1 MKKWGLLLAGLGLS
15 GCVVIVDTAD
25 GRMET
30 AMRSA
35 ISGHGEAQHAV
46 NQPIHTERG
55 SHHGRLTSVNGGIH
69 LAQGSRADL
78 VRSVNG
84 GVRTEDSARVRE
96 LQLVN
101 GRLRGGPNLR
111 VSGPV
116 RLTNGG
122 ASLQPGSH
130 VEGSLT
136 SVNARVELNHT
147 RLDGPYLG
155 SNGDLHTGAGSH
167 LQSGI
172 HYRAVAE
179 EDRKRNTPEI
189 TIGAGSHVAGTLRFD
204 RPVKLRVHRSAHIGE
219 VIGAE
224 VEWFGTVDPS

>member
-1 MKKWGLLLAGLGLS
+1 MNKWGLLLAGLVLS

-25 GRMET
+25 GLME
-30 AMRSA
+30 SA
-35 ISGHGEAQHAV
+35 THSGKHGHSHPTHAV
-46 NQPIHTERG
+46 NQPIHTEPG
-55 SHHGRLTSVNGGIH
+55 SRHGRLTSVNGGIH
-69 LAQGSRADL
+69 LAQGSRAAM

-84 GVRTEDSARVRE
+84 GVRTEDSVRISE

-101 GRLRGGPNLR
+101 GRLRGGPQLR

-116 RLTNGG
+116 KLTNGG

-130 VEGSLT
+130 ITGSLT
-136 SVNARVELNHT
+136 SVNARVELNQT

-155 SNGDLHTGAGSH
+155 SNGDLDTGPGSR

-179 EDRKRNTPEI
+179 EDRQRNTPEV

-204 RPVKLRVHRSAHIGE
+204 RPVKLRVHRSARIGD
-219 VIGAE
+219 VQGAQL
-224 VEWFGTVDPS
+224 EWFGSLEPS